1 MGPISPVLVKL
12 KAGFKT
18 IAKLGLYFSVYF
30 TVTNEVGDW
39 YLIGDHSMEP
49 ALSDGD
55 IVIVQP
61 VGHRGF
67 FTGNPRV
74 CQSFQLNV
82 LFQIV

>member
-12 KAGFKT
+12 NAGFKT
-18 IAKLGLYFSVYF
+18 IVKLGLYFSVYF

-39 YLIGDHSMEP
+39 YLISEHSMEP
-49 ALSDGD
+49 SLSDGD

-67 FTGNPRV
+67 FTGNHSSYQQFGV
-74 CQSFQLNV
+74 
-82 LFQIV
+82 